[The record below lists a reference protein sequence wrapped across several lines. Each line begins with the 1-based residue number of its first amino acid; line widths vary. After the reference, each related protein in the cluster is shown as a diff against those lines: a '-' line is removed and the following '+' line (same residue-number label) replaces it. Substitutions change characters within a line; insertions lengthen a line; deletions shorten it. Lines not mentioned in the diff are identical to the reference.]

1 MNFIIGAAG
10 GQIPNPEEYTRRYAS
25 QQGKS
30 IDEAKQYLNVQGVD
44 NNQSSIIGGTS
55 IWMDGK
61 QEKPNKKQ
69 TDGISL
75 NASYPYTM
83 DFSQEILPP
92 EPIDG
97 QNSGTFSWFNK
108 FLNGGKNQ
116 EQKTQNDEQPKEF
129 KSYWG

>member
-55 IWMDGK
+55 IWTDGK

-97 QNSGTFSWFNK
+97 QNSGFSWFNK

>member
-30 IDEAKQYLNVQGVD
+30 IDEAKQYLKTEIDNVQGVD

-55 IWMDGK
+55 IWTDGK

-92 EPIDG
+92 EP
-97 QNSGTFSWFNK
+97 FSWFNK

>member
-30 IDEAKQYLNVQGVD
+30 IDEAKQYLKTEIDNVQGVD

-55 IWMDGK
+55 IWTDGK

-83 DFSQEILPP
+83 DFSLLMVQQISKRRKK
-92 EPIDG
+92 
-97 QNSGTFSWFNK
+97 SGT
-108 FLNGGKNQ
+108 KNT
-116 EQKTQNDEQPKEF
+116 K
-129 KSYWG
+129 

>member
-1 MNFIIGAAG
+1 
-10 GQIPNPEEYTRRYAS
+10 
-25 QQGKS
+25 
-30 IDEAKQYLNVQGVD
+30 
-44 NNQSSIIGGTS
+44 
-55 IWMDGK
+55 
-61 QEKPNKKQ
+61 
-69 TDGISL
+69 
-75 NASYPYTM
+75 M

-116 EQKTQNDEQPKEF
+116 EQKTQSDEQPKEF